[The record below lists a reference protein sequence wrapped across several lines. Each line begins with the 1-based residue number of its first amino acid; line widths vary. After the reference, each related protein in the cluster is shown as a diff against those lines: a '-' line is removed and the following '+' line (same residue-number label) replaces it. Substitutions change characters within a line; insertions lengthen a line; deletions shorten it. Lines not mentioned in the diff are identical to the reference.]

1 MLSTETIN
9 ILMEC
14 GWPGNIR
21 ELMNMIERLVILT
34 GPDIIEPGHLPTEL
48 FGAKMNREFLDHVL
62 PNCLEERAEPLLLW
76 NPGEPLKQAVGKVE
90 ANIIGKAVAYYGSV
104 KEAAKKLGVDESTLT
119 RKRSKNGK

>member
-1 MLSTETIN
+1 
-9 ILMEC
+9 
-14 GWPGNIR
+14 
-21 ELMNMIERLVILT
+21 MNMIERLVILT
-34 GPDIIEPGHLPTEL
+34 GPDIIEPGHLPAEL

-62 PNCLEERAEPLLLW
+62 PNCLEERAEQLALW
-76 NPGEPLKQAVGKVE
+76 NPGEQLKQAVGKVE